1 MKRGNYSKEDFLKAV
16 DEYKKG
22 VASAQVTAKYN
33 IPSST
38 IRNHKSNP
46 TRKIG
51 GGRPTILNK
60 DQEQYLVELLKNLE
74 INGVRLTKSV
84 VRKLASE
91 YAEHVT
97 GKSLELGRKW
107 LLNFLTR
114 WKSELKLIREEKIE
128 SGRRNDFTEDV
139 RRGWFEKLG
148 GILRTNNLITKPHAI
163 FNCCESGFSDETSC
177 EWVMVSHGTKHAY
190 EQCGGSAKN
199 FTTSLICGNAAGDIL
214 PPFVIYASKNLNPQW
229 TVGGPPGSKFA
240 SSESGWITKSLFVQW
255 FKWFVEYTKDVT
267 KYLVRTGRTT
277 IRKID
282 LPSLF
287 NQLYSSAFTPKQ
299 VVAGFSRAGVWPFD
313 SNAMKENVARQ
324 PLAAKQLNQQ
334 PSPSN
339 SANQSTSSTQ
349 VIAGSINHAPV
360 TTLFISPS
368 SLHPHDQYTS
378 YVVPESNYYDD
389 NNLPCIV
396 NGNHSNFAPT
406 TVLETNL
413 PSTTNLDS
421 SSISSHIKDTALPQN
436 TNRNLDASFSSSI
449 DAFDLLSF
457 PSFDSNASFNSSLFN
472 NFDLQSGELNNSL
485 LPIDKNLSFNQISE
499 SLENFSKVPIRDVI
513 WYDNDGQ
520 RILGFDPLTLPKPLG
535 QHSGY
540 SNDVLQ
546 PKMSVTDFE
555 KENDENNRMYTELQ
569 TVTMQR
575 LVAPFESSQRAPIN
589 IDTEMINPIPST
601 QLSSPSA
608 VRSIVTNLIQQHIP
622 PPSSSS
628 NTTKRTRGEGKYCE
642 EITSSNRLNDLKEK
656 SSKLS
661 SKKRSIK
668 STTQTSETSVF
679 ASGDD
684 LEVTKKKKRRI

>member
-1 MKRGNYSKEDFLKAV
+1 M
-16 DEYKKG
+16 
-22 VASAQVTAKYN
+22 N
-33 IPSST
+33 I
-38 IRNHKSNP
+38 
-46 TRKIG
+46 
-51 GGRPTILNK
+51 
-60 DQEQYLVELLKNLE
+60 
-74 INGVRLTKSV
+74 
-84 VRKLASE
+84 
-91 YAEHVT
+91 
-97 GKSLELGRKW
+97 
-107 LLNFLTR
+107 LTR
-114 WKSELKLIREEKIE
+114 EAKIE
-128 SGRRNDFTEDV
+128 SGRRNDFIEDV

-163 FNCCESGFSDETSC
+163 FNCCERSISDETSC
-177 EWVMVSHGTKHAY
+177 EWVMVSHETKHAY

-199 FTTSLICGNAAGDIL
+199 FTTSLICGNATDDIL
-214 PPFVIYASKNLNPQW
+214 PPSAKQSWKRVVA
-229 TVGGPPGSKFA
+229 
-240 SSESGWITKSLFVQW
+240 
-255 FKWFVEYTKDVT
+255 
-267 KYLVRTGRTT
+267 KYFVRTGRKT

-334 PSPSN
+334 PSPSY

-360 TTLFISPS
+360 TTLFISLS
-368 SLHPHDQYTS
+368 SLHPHGQDTP

-406 TVLETNL
+406 TLLETNL
-413 PSTTNLDS
+413 PTKIVFVQTMTEVETKL
-421 SSISSHIKDTALPQN
+421 SSILCFFSRDTALPQN

-449 DAFDLLSF
+449 NAFDLLSF
-457 PSFDSNASFNSSLFN
+457 PSFNSNASFNSSLFN
-472 NFDLQSGELNNSL
+472 NFDLQSGELNNFDLQSGELNNSL
-485 LPIDKNLSFNQISE
+485 LPIDNNLSFNQISE

-575 LVAPFESSQRAPIN
+575 LVAPFESSQRVPIN

-628 NTTKRTRGEGKYCE
+628 NTTKRTRGEGKYGE

-668 STTQTSETSVF
+668 STTETSETSVF

>member
-1 MKRGNYSKEDFLKAV
+1 M
-16 DEYKKG
+16 
-22 VASAQVTAKYN
+22 N
-33 IPSST
+33 I
-38 IRNHKSNP
+38 
-46 TRKIG
+46 
-51 GGRPTILNK
+51 
-60 DQEQYLVELLKNLE
+60 
-74 INGVRLTKSV
+74 
-84 VRKLASE
+84 
-91 YAEHVT
+91 
-97 GKSLELGRKW
+97 
-107 LLNFLTR
+107 LTR
-114 WKSELKLIREEKIE
+114 EAKIE
-128 SGRRNDFTEDV
+128 SGRRNDFIEDV

-163 FNCCESGFSDETSC
+163 FNCCERSISDETSC
-177 EWVMVSHGTKHAY
+177 EWVMVSHETKHAY

-199 FTTSLICGNAAGDIL
+199 FTTSLICGNATDDIL
-214 PPFVIYASKNLNPQW
+214 PPF
-229 TVGGPPGSKFA
+229 
-240 SSESGWITKSLFVQW
+240 
-255 FKWFVEYTKDVT
+255 
-267 KYLVRTGRTT
+267 
-277 IRKID
+277 
-282 LPSLF
+282 
-287 NQLYSSAFTPKQ
+287 
-299 VVAGFSRAGVWPFD
+299 
-313 SNAMKENVARQ
+313 
-324 PLAAKQLNQQ
+324 
-334 PSPSN
+334 
-339 SANQSTSSTQ
+339 
-349 VIAGSINHAPV
+349 
-360 TTLFISPS
+360 
-368 SLHPHDQYTS
+368 
-378 YVVPESNYYDD
+378 
-389 NNLPCIV
+389 
-396 NGNHSNFAPT
+396 
-406 TVLETNL
+406 
-413 PSTTNLDS
+413 
-421 SSISSHIKDTALPQN
+421 
-436 TNRNLDASFSSSI
+436 
-449 DAFDLLSF
+449 
-457 PSFDSNASFNSSLFN
+457 PSFNSNASFNSSLFN

-575 LVAPFESSQRAPIN
+575 LVAPFESSQRVPIN

-628 NTTKRTRGEGKYCE
+628 NTTKRTRGEGKYGE

-668 STTQTSETSVF
+668 STTETSETSVF

-684 LEVTKKKKRRI
+684 LEVTKKKKPTRAIATVEILAPRNEDSNGYNIISSIKN